1 MWGIKIHI
9 RSLKMGLSFTS
20 WYICIYYD
28 YLIVLMGCGIFERG
42 EIHTGSSKKA
52 VWKRWDL
59 GALEKYKVQG
69 SNVLHLTDP
78 RI

>member
-1 MWGIKIHI
+1 
-9 RSLKMGLSFTS
+9 MG
-20 WYICIYYD
+20 YG
-28 YLIVLMGCGIFERG
+28 VFERG

-59 GALEKYKVQG
+59 GALEKYKVKG
-69 SNVLHLTDP
+69 SNLLHLTDP